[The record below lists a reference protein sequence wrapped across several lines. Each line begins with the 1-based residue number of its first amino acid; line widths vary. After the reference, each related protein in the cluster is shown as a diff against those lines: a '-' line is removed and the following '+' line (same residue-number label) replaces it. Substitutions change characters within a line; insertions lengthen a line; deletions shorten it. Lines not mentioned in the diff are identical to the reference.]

1 MKILEK
7 KKASASARKK
17 KTTNRERKNFEAQ
30 LQNGID
36 DNGQITYY
44 GKDKGVYRVSPF
56 IFANQTSSL
65 YFVAVV
71 AVAVAVDVVEDWL
84 WSGIAMAPIHHP

>member
-7 KKASASARKK
+7 KKSKRECEKK
-17 KTTNRERKNFEAQ
+17 KDNRERKNFEAQ

-36 DNGQITYY
+36 DNGQITYF

-84 WSGIAMAPIHHP
+84 WSGTAMAPIHHP